1 MRLLALTR
9 RYYAVLAQVSL
20 GYPPL
25 KGRLV
30 TCYSPV
36 RHFTQGRSPFLVR
49 LACVRHAASVDSE
62 PGSNSRLIL
71 VCSEPQDGGPRT
83 HERLHSLERSGGYNC
98 VRMTQPNI
106 RVISRLARS
115 TMLSKILTA
124 SALAGSF
131 GSRTQEG
138 KATSM
143 CPRTCCAV
151 CTGRAL
157 ATLVVA
163 FRPRRSVL
171 RDSPRIPNLASSCQP
186 RPALADF
193 AAEASR
199 SASIPARACERK
211 LFCFGATDARRP
223 IRNHVNQTA

>member
-1 MRLLALTR
+1 MRLLALTH

-36 RHFTQGRSPFLVR
+36 RHFTHGLLHFLVR

-71 VCSEPQDGGPRT
+71 VCHVFRT
-83 HERLHSLERSGGYNC
+83 EVRTAQRLRSLERSGGYKL

-143 CPRTCCAV
+143 CPRTWCAV

-157 ATLVVA
+157 SASLQCFARLTQSIERCVVL
-163 FRPRRSVL
+163 S
-171 RDSPRIPNLASSCQP
+171 SPLSLSRL
-186 RPALADF
+186 
-193 AAEASR
+193 R
-199 SASIPARACERK
+199 SALLQIPASKPVRACGEAELRS
-211 LFCFGATDARRP
+211 GRASNARSEQSR
-223 IRNHVNQTA
+223 NQTA